1 MRYLLKARVNQN
13 SVDILGWTPL
23 HYAVALGH
31 EKVVLSLLGKGA
43 AQTGTTSK
51 DLFGWTPLHY
61 AATEHIAWILL
72 QEGAQ
77 LDIQGRDGTAAL
89 HHVAKVN
96 RNEMAQLYIEAGA
109 NIDIFDNSRMTPLH
123 LAAYRGHEKTVE
135 LLVEKGA
142 NTTARDDNGRNPLH
156 LAAVA
161 GTLTTRI
168 AHLLKANKKDF
179 AASDR
184 RGLTALHFTAMAGK
198 MESTRFILVGESANV
213 KPTNS
218 SSQTALSNTVEND
231 HTEFQADVNAK
242 DRDGLTPLHRAA
254 AEGHEAAART
264 LIVEGKA
271 DVRAK
276 DN

>member
-1 MRYLLKARVNQN
+1 
-13 SVDILGWTPL
+13 
-23 HYAVALGH
+23 
-31 EKVVLSLLGKGA
+31 
-43 AQTGTTSK
+43 
-51 DLFGWTPLHY
+51 
-61 AATEHIAWILL
+61 
-72 QEGAQ
+72 
-77 LDIQGRDGTAAL
+77 
-89 HHVAKVN
+89 
-96 RNEMAQLYIEAGA
+96 
-109 NIDIFDNSRMTPLH
+109 MTPLH
-123 LAAYRGHEKTVE
+123 WAAYCGHEKTVE

-142 NTTARDDNGRNPLH
+142 STTARDDNGRIPLH

-231 HTEFQADVNAK
+231 HTESQADVNAK
-242 DRDGLTPLHRAA
+242 DRNGSAPLHWAA
-254 AEGHEAAART
+254 AEGHEATARTLIVEGKADVNAKDKDGQTPLYQAAANGHEAAART

-271 DVRAK
+271 DVNAGDNNGRTPLHVAAAGGHEATARALIVEFK
-276 DN
+276 ADVGARDNDGRTPLDRAFAMGHEATARTLIGYGAVVPSPSPSPTP